1 MNDAILRA
9 PPAENEPVLSYAPG
23 SPERARVKSEIAKI
37 LRESFDIP
45 CIIGGREV
53 RTGVTSPI
61 VRPDDLSRPL
71 GRFHLAGEAEAT
83 AAVEAALAAKA
94 EWEDMPWE
102 ERAAVFRR
110 AAALIAGKYRPA
122 IVASTMLCQSKTV
135 HQSEIDAA
143 CEVVDFLRINP
154 RFMEYLYAEQPKSGE
169 DEWNSVQYRPLEGF
183 VYAVTPFNFTS
194 IAANLASAP
203 AMMGNVVVW
212 KPASTSI
219 LSNWF
224 LMKVYQEAG
233 LPPGVINFLPGS
245 GSAISKVVLGRPEF
259 AGLHFTGSTA
269 VFNSLWKQIA
279 ANLSTYR
286 SYPRVVGET
295 GGKDFILMDP
305 TADLDTALVAA
316 LRGAYEYQGQKC
328 SAASRLY
335 VPASL
340 ASGFL
345 ERLGEEISSIKMG
358 PITDFRNFMGAV
370 IDQTSFDNIMPYLER
385 ACSASS
391 SSCAL
396 KLLAGGRGDKTSG
409 YFIQPT
415 LLLAE
420 DPRYET
426 MEKELFGPVLSAYVY
441 DDHDMEAAYRL
452 VDETSPYGLTG
463 SIIANDRG
471 AIVRGLQA
479 LRHAAGNLYVN
490 DKPTGAVVG
499 RQPFGGMRA
508 SGTNDKA
515 GSLLNLIRWTSAGA
529 IKENLDPPS
538 AWAYPFMAEA

>member
-1 MNDAILRA
+1 MNDAILRT

-23 SPERARVKSEIAKI
+23 SPERTLLKAEIDRLLAQD
-37 LRESFDIP
+37 FDIP

-71 GRFHLAGEAEAT
+71 GRFHRAGEAEAGI
-83 AAVEAALAAKA
+83 AVDAALKAKA
-94 EWEDMPWE
+94 EWEDMGWE

-122 IVASTMLCQSKTV
+122 IVASTMLNQSKTV
-135 HQSEIDAA
+135 HQAEIDAA

-154 RFMEYLYAEQPKSGE
+154 RFMESLYSQQPQSGR
-169 DEWNSVQYRPLEGF
+169 DEWNRVQYRPLEGF

-194 IAANLASAP
+194 IAANLPTAP

-212 KPASTSI
+212 KPASTSV

-224 LMKVYQEAG
+224 LMKIFEEAG
-233 LPPGVINFLPGS
+233 LPPGVINFLPGN
-245 GSAISKVVLGRPEF
+245 GGTISKVALARPEF
-259 AGLHFTGSTA
+259 AGLHFTGSTN
-269 VFNSLWKQIA
+269 VFNSLWRQVA
-279 ANLSTYR
+279 DNLSIYR

-295 GGKDFILMDP
+295 GGKDFIFLDP
-305 TADLDTALVAA
+305 SADREVALVAA
-316 LRGAYEYQGQKC
+316 LRGAFEYQGQKC

-335 VPASL
+335 VPSGL
-340 ASGFL
+340 APEFL
-345 ERLGEEISSIKMG
+345 DNLGAEIESIKMG
-358 PITDFRNFMGAV
+358 PTTDFRNFMGAV
-370 IDQTSFDNIMPYLER
+370 IDETSFGTIMPYLGR

-391 SSCAL
+391 ASCGL
-396 KLLAGGRGDKTSG
+396 KLLAGGTGDKSAG
-409 YFIQPT
+409 YFIRPT

-441 DDHDMEAAYRL
+441 DEGDLEAAYRL
-452 VDETSPYGLTG
+452 VDTTSPYGLTG
-463 SIIANDRG
+463 AVIANDRG
-471 AIVRGLQA
+471 AVVRALHA

-515 GSLLNLIRWTSAGA
+515 GSILNLIRWTSAGA
-529 IKENLDPPS
+529 VKENFDPPRS
-538 AWAYPFMAEA
+538 WGYPFMDEE